1 MLSFSSAMLKAV
13 TKFIQMKTELMVHKM
28 SGDEN
33 IRWFHGKI
41 TREAAEIVLKNAGG
55 EDGLFLV
62 RESNT
67 AVGDYVLSVMHENE
81 PVHYQIRRHGEDA
94 FFSIDEHTV
103 HHGLETLIEHYQ
115 GDSHGLETRLKKVCL
130 KDPPPHDARKH
141 GRTNLLHR
149 ATKEGNYTVVSEL
162 LKCGYR
168 SVDAKNAEGQ
178 TAVHLASVLGEDGIL
193 KKLIESGANI
203 NCRDTA
209 GNTPL
214 HYACQMNLPSTVRTL
229 VQMGGANVQVRNTET
244 GWVPLHEAA
253 YRGHV
258 EVVRAL
264 LALDA
269 PAHPRTPG
277 GVDKTPADLAAEG
290 GFTECEEIL
299 RNYKPPA
306 AKSSRKEWYHGSII
320 RNQAVEILQ
329 ESEKELG
336 EDVDDMVGIFL
347 VRWSDRKGGGYV
359 LTMLHAGKP
368 YHFQIRKK
376 DKFYFIDDGPYL
388 ESLEHVI
395 SHYSILSDGLPAIL
409 GRPVAP
415 KKEAT
420 PPPLPPLPP
429 ELQSP
434 SSSQVNGVSRNV
446 PPPLP
451 LFLNHSGSSSSFLS
465 PSSSTSPRVSPSLS
479 PLSSKVP
486 PSAAAAPST
495 SVMNSTPASRRS
507 EERNVDALQPLNPF
521 RASHG
526 SPIDE
531 VNIPREY
538 LSLGPVIG
546 EGEFGSV
553 YQGVYRPPNGMEM
566 EVAVK
571 TLHSEHVSSNR
582 EEFLREAVVM
592 MGLKH
597 HCIVSL
603 IGVSE
608 GQTLLMVQELLALGS
623 MLDFLLESPEQ
634 ASPAYELKL
643 WASQIACGMS
653 YLEEK
658 GFVHRDLAARNIL
671 LASKVQ
677 AKISDFGLS
686 RALRVDSDYYRAT
699 QGGRWPIKWYAPE
712 SFNYGTFSHASD
724 VWSFGVTLWEMFSYG
739 KQPYGDLRGVQVIQ
753 LVEKGERLPKPARC
767 PEVVWEL
774 ITKCWAYKA
783 AERPTFSSLSDAF
796 SSVAEYVN
804 VQELVGGVIEN
815 RIERV

>member
-1 MLSFSSAMLKAV
+1 
-13 TKFIQMKTELMVHKM
+13 MVQTM
-28 SGDEN
+28 SGDDN

-41 TREAAEIVLKNAGG
+41 TREAAENILRNGG

-67 AVGDYVLSVMHENE
+67 AVGDYVLSVMHGNE

-178 TAVHLASVLGEDGIL
+178 TAVHLASVLGKDEIL

-277 GVDKTPADLAAEG
+277 GGDKTPADLAAEG
-290 GFTECEEIL
+290 DFTECEEIL
-299 RNYKPPA
+299 RNYKPPS
-306 AKSSRKEWYHGSII
+306 AKSNRKEWYHGSIS
-320 RNQAVEILQ
+320 RNKAVEMLM
-329 ESEKELG
+329 ESDKELG
-336 EDVDDMVGIFL
+336 EDEDGMVGIFL

-359 LTMLHAGKP
+359 LTMLHAGQP

-395 SHYSILSDGLPAIL
+395 GHYSMLSDGLPAIL
-409 GRPVAP
+409 GRPVTP
-415 KKEAT
+415 KKAST
-420 PPPLPPLPP
+420 PPPLPPLPA

-434 SSSQVNGVSRNV
+434 HTTQVNGVSRGI

-451 LFLNHSGSSSSFLS
+451 PFHNRSVCNPAFMPPSTSSSSVISSSSSLSPVSSKGVTSIATS
-465 PSSSTSPRVSPSLS
+465 PSSST
-479 PLSSKVP
+479 K
-486 PSAAAAPST
+486 ST
-495 SVMNSTPASRRS
+495 TPASRRG
-507 EERNVDALQPLNPF
+507 EEKVVDAFQSHSPF
-521 RASHG
+521 RVCHNS
-526 SPIDE
+526 SIDK

-538 LSLGPVIG
+538 LTLGAVIG

-553 YQGVYRPPNGMEM
+553 YQGIYHAPNRMKLD
-566 EVAVK
+566 VAVK
-571 TLHSEHVSSNR
+571 TLHHEHVASNR

-592 MGLKH
+592 MDLNH
-597 HCIVSL
+597 HCVVKL
-603 IGVSE
+603 IGISE

-686 RALRVDSDYYRAT
+686 RALGVDSDYYRAT

-739 KQPYGDLRGVQVIQ
+739 KQPYSDLRGVQVIQ

-774 ITKCWAYKA
+774 ITKCWAYKST
-783 AERPTFSSLSDAF
+783 ERPTFSFLSDEF

-804 VQELVGGVIEN
+804 VQELVGSAMDG
-815 RIERV
+815 RAERV